1 MKQTLLIF
9 LLAFSLKSY
18 AQETSI
24 FQMAGTSLYLSQN
37 PNKASFPIYLKNSS
51 DFSQSI
57 NYERPLNQE
66 YAAVAIPFQIFL
78 TRNGKLYLG
87 GETGFST
94 EKYTGRLNTRY
105 YNTTTNKFEN
115 LEQYEYINAS
125 SNYGYFLIG
134 YAIAMDKNRK
144 VILMPQ
150 ASIGGLGSDIQY
162 QKAGRGIYGYFDN
175 PAESDYIIEAS
186 AGLRLMLSY
195 QISKHFGLGLSTRD
209 IIKLYRN
216 ERSGVYGTVSEKVIR
231 KGVEADFQQVP
242 RINFLVYF

>member
-57 NYERPLNQE
+57 NYESPLNQE

-87 GETGFST
+87 GEIGFST

-105 YNTTTNKFEN
+105 YNTTTNEFEN

-144 VILMPQ
+144 VLLMPQ

-195 QISKHFGLGLSTRD
+195 QISKHIGLGLSTRD
-209 IIKLYRN
+209 LIKLYRT
-216 ERSGVYGTVSEKVIR
+216 ERSGVYGTVPEKVIR
-231 KGVEADFQQVP
+231 KGVEANFQQIP
-242 RINFLVYF
+242 RLNFMVYF